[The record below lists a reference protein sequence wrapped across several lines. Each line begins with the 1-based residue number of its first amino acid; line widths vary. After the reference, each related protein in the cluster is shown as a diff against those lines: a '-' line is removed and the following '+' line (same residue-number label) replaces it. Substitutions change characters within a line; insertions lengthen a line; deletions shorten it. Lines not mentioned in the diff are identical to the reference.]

1 MKRVL
6 IGVALLVGGLLGLF
20 MTGCGGYFT
29 VWGLG
34 IGGGSGGMQ
43 GFLAVSI
50 PSLIVGVLLLRF
62 IARRVSAS
70 QNPAPPPA

>member
-1 MKRVL
+1 VKRGL
-6 IGVALLVGGLLGLF
+6 IGVALLIGGLLGLF

-29 VWGLG
+29 LWGLG

-50 PSLIVGVLLLRF
+50 PSLIVGVLLLLF
-62 IARRVSAS
+62 VKRRVEAQRTSD
-70 QNPAPPPA
+70 AP